1 MSEWML
7 LLLLIAFLWLGE
19 SVLWLRHDSEA
30 IVRTWKGMA
39 PARRAANRG
48 NLSSSLIWAST
59 VPAGYDFLCG
69 EWPVRLDRDYL
80 YTLDRGSALETATDW
95 ERHDWRTITSV
106 EQWSNTITLNGSREI
121 QFGTVTLAR
130 EIRRIILSCQSA
142 PPEDRSHVIDDAMR
156 RAFDDDAIEVEW
168 KRFRRFTRLPS
179 ILSGILFM
187 VVFVVLPV
195 LAIWIGASNIGLEM
209 VGVVLLLD
217 LLVACAFAVAH
228 RALLPFDRFG
238 RWTTSLTM
246 LVSPATAM
254 NAPRH
259 LARPVFGRFH
269 PAAVLTR
276 LASHDDAARFVRSRW
291 WSGDEND
298 PWKPYLDEWLEKHQ
312 ELQARF
318 SLVPA
323 RESRSE
329 TYCPRCEIQYVI
341 TAGICND
348 CRIGLVPFES

>member
-39 PARRAANRG
+39 PARRAAANRG

-69 EWPVRLDRDYL
+69 EWPGGLLNRDYL

-195 LAIWIGASNIGLEM
+195 LAIWIGASNVGIEM

-228 RALLPFDRFG
+228 RARCRLTDRTLDDVADHARITGDGNECSQASSPSGLRPLPSG
-238 RWTTSLTM
+238 CG
-246 LVSPATAM
+246 A
-254 NAPRH
+254 H
-259 LARPVFGRFH
+259 
-269 PAAVLTR
+269 R

-291 WSGDEND
+291 WSGDGRPMEAV
-298 PWKPYLDEWLEKHQ
+298 WTMAREASGLRREVKPRSR
-312 ELQARF
+312 A
-318 SLVPA
+318 
-323 RESRSE
+323 ESRSE
-329 TYCPRCEIQYVI
+329 TYCPRCEIRYVI